1 MRNRR
6 FLTFLF
12 LAFMISPTAALADC
26 PPGVA
31 QQTVQKLIAKGR
43 HIQPSQVDCK
53 RNGMKGQNVMLISV
67 GNDLVGSCSG
77 QGGKSS
83 HGQPQRTCSWQP

>member
-1 MRNRR
+1 
-6 FLTFLF
+6 
-12 LAFMISPTAALADC
+12 
-26 PPGVA
+26 
-31 QQTVQKLIAKGR
+31 
-43 HIQPSQVDCK
+43 
-53 RNGMKGQNVMLISV
+53 MKGQNVMLISV